1 MERLEATKDLCV
13 DTDVL
18 VDFLRGRGPGSVAY
32 KRWKTKA
39 QLLITSISVFE
50 LLMGAHLSPKREQR
64 VVETES
70 LIEQHP
76 VLSFDEVAAA
86 KASQIGSQLKDKG
99 LAVEIRDLFNGSIC
113 LTRNVPIL
121 TNNRSHY
128 DRLPGLA
135 VITP

>member
-1 MERLEATKDLCV
+1 M
-13 DTDVL
+13 
-18 VDFLRGRGPGSVAY
+18 RGRGPGSVAY
-32 KRWKTKA
+32 KRWKAKA
-39 QLLITSISVFE
+39 QLLATSISVFE
-50 LLMGAHLSPKREQR
+50 LLMGAHLSSRREQR
-64 VVETES
+64 IAETES

-76 VLSFDEVAAA
+76 VLSFDKVAAA
-86 KASQIGSQLKDKG
+86 KASQVGSQLKNKG

-128 DRLPGLA
+128 DRLPGLT